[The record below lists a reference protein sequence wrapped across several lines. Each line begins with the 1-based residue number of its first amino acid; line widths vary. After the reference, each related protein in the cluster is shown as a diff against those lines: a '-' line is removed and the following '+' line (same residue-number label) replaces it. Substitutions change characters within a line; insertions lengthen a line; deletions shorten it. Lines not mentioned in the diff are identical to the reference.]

1 MNGNRFNFP
10 IPFDPFR
17 LVLAGIE
24 KFWLWVT
31 AGLLCAAAG
40 IAAAVI
46 VLGDSYTAPVQLAK
60 ESAPLYW
67 SLEQDAP
74 YRPRP
79 LTGEA
84 LEIIAQSPAV
94 FERTGQM
101 MGGLSLEDV
110 EGLLTFQ
117 SGSGEDI
124 YEVTGYSKESDEAS
138 LKLAATYAAAIVNET
153 TEKRRDEAKAA
164 AEVFRTQL
172 SHRREAM
179 TAAGD
184 ALRAGS
190 SEQHGLLS
198 GEQIG
203 GHFNEVQNLRT
214 KRSDTRVTLLTKKE
228 NLDVYLRQAVLKP
241 LQQEISLLRGS
252 KTDEHPAVRR
262 KQQEIDQIDQQL
274 QAVANGKIQLASLA
288 SKLPPTLY
296 SQAKA
301 QVDEIHTLETSL
313 AEYERMMGQA
323 DAETASLSEQAIST
337 ANIRSNF
344 EREVSNTATIESRLK
359 DAEFYAS
366 SECGSPV
373 AIFASP
379 HVANVREKSRWFK
392 AGLLGT
398 AGLLFGSG
406 IALAF
411 IFLREVISKKLRT
424 PMQAAISSSTVPKFM
439 FHSGR
444 GSNLNLH
451 DFAVTCILKFLP
463 QRRFLFPVV
472 GDVDGESEFWKCLL
486 ESFGRGGSK
495 QRVIFADVSNAP
507 LSIQP
512 NGQTLTEY
520 DPGSDDQVM
529 SRIDIGKLTGE
540 NFANFANSLPTSTI
554 LLVRWATDPDAT
566 LASLAPHIERYYL
579 IASPVSSDSS
589 ELEESSRVYEQV
601 IGDPEGL
608 VLVQKKRPGMGSRF
622 VSAIERW
629 FIRFHAQRHSDA
641 ANSET
646 LRSTNAVD
654 SQPVFSKA

>member
-17 LVLAGIE
+17 LLLAGLE
-24 KFWLWVT
+24 KLWLWVI
-31 AGLLCAAAG
+31 AGVLFALAG
-40 IAAAVI
+40 VAAAVLL
-46 VLGDSYTAPVQLAK
+46 LGDSYTAPVQLAK

-94 FERTGQM
+94 YERTGEM
-101 MGGLSLEDV
+101 LGGLSMEQV
-110 EGLLTFQ
+110 ESLLTFQ

-124 YEVTGYSKESDEAS
+124 YNVTGYSKESDQAA
-138 LKLAATYAAAIVNET
+138 LNLAATYAKAIVDVAA
-153 TEKRRDEAKAA
+153 EKRREEARVS

-172 SHRREAM
+172 SHRREAV

-190 SEQHGLLS
+190 SEQHGFLS

-203 GHFNEVQNLRT
+203 GHFNELQSLRT
-214 KRSDTRVTLLTKKE
+214 KRADTRVELLTKKE
-228 NLDVYLRQAVLKP
+228 NLDVYLRQSVLTP
-241 LQQEISLLRGS
+241 LQQEIALLRANR
-252 KTDEHPAVRR
+252 TDAHPAVRR

-274 QAVANGKIQLASLA
+274 EAVAAGKIRLESLS
-288 SKLPPTLY
+288 SKLPTTLY
-296 SQAKA
+296 ARA
-301 QVDEIHTLETSL
+301 TALMDEIKTLETGL
-313 AEYERMMGQA
+313 AEYEKMMGQA

-337 ANIRSNF
+337 ANIRTSF
-344 EREVSNTATIESRLK
+344 ENEVSKTATIESRLK

-366 SECGSPV
+366 SESGSPV
-373 AIFASP
+373 AIFSAP
-379 HVANVREKSRWFK
+379 HLANVKEKSRWFK
-392 AGLLGT
+392 AGLLGA

-406 IALAF
+406 LALAI
-411 IFLREVISKKLRT
+411 IFLRELLSKKVRT
-424 PMQAAISSSTVPKFM
+424 PMQAAISSSTVPKFQ

-472 GDVDGESEFWKCLL
+472 GDVDGESEFWNCLL

-495 QRVIFADVSNAP
+495 QRVVFADVSNAP
-507 LSIQP
+507 LALSP
-512 NGQTLTEY
+512 NGQPLEAY
-520 DPGSDDQVM
+520 DPNVDGQAV
-529 SRIDIGKLTGE
+529 SRIDIAKLTGE
-540 NFANFANSLPTSTI
+540 NFANFAQSLPANTI

-566 LASLAPHIERYYL
+566 LAALAPHIERCYL
-579 IASPVSSDSS
+579 MASPVSSGAG
-589 ELEESSRVYEQV
+589 ELEELSRVYEQV
-601 IGDPEGL
+601 VGQPEGI
-608 VLVQKKRPGMGSRF
+608 VLVQKDRPGMSSRLI
-622 VSAIERW
+622 SAIERW
-629 FIRFHAQRHSDA
+629 FIRFHSQAHAEPA
-641 ANSET
+641 ASVQAPE
-646 LRSTNAVD
+646 
-654 SQPVFSKA
+654 PVFSKA